1 MPGLE
6 HVSLPSCTRGDESRL
21 GFGNRTVRFETNH
34 YFDVLRMLNY
44 VT

>member
-1 MPGLE
+1 MEG
-6 HVSLPSCTRGDESRL
+6 SLTTAEAVLDNGR
-21 GFGNRTVRFETNH
+21 FGTRTVRFETNH

>member
-1 MPGLE
+1 MKVFISVDIEGCAG
-6 HVSLPSCTRGDESRL
+6 S
-21 GFGNRTVRFETNH
+21 RTVRFETSH